1 MVRNKKEVQPELG
14 ELRKEME
21 LVLVKLV
28 LFLVK
33 VQGGYLKLE
42 LDSLVLQELK
52 KIILFLQ

>member
-1 MVRNKKEVQPELG
+1 MVRNKKEVQPGLG